1 MSGLVR
7 KDFYVVKSMG
17 RSYLFMFG
25 VFAFLSMM
33 GVYDGVAFLS
43 FLAVMMLILLPIN
56 TFAYDEQSGW
66 EKLAAATPAGRR
78 GVVGAKYLFTVL
90 LLAVGLALC
99 AGIQASMYA
108 FGIHGDGTL
117 GEGLESA
124 MITVCAG
131 GILNAILLPLIF
143 RFGTQKSRI
152 FFMIAM
158 GVGTA
163 GVVILMGVTAAT
175 ETGIAWLTGAA
186 ALLMPVA
193 AAAALMVSYAVSL
206 QIYGKK
212 EL

>member
-33 GVYDGVAFLS
+33 GVYDGVSFLS

-78 GVVGAKYLFTVL
+78 GVVGAKYLFTV
-90 LLAVGLALC
+90 
-99 AGIQASMYA
+99 
-108 FGIHGDGTL
+108 
-117 GEGLESA
+117 LESA

-163 GVVILMGVTAAT
+163 GVVILMGVISAT
-175 ETGIAWLTGAA
+175 EAGIEGLTGAA

>member
-33 GVYDGVAFLS
+33 GVYDGVSFLS

-117 GEGLESA
+117 GECLEAS

-131 GILNAILLPLIF
+131 GILNAILL
-143 RFGTQKSRI
+143 SRI

-163 GVVILMGVTAAT
+163 GVVILMGVISAT

>member
-33 GVYDGVAFLS
+33 GVYDGVSFLS
-43 FLAVMMLILLPIN
+43 FLAVMMLIMLPIN

-117 GEGLESA
+117 GECLEAS
-124 MITVCAG
+124 MIT
-131 GILNAILLPLIF
+131 AILLPLIF

-163 GVVILMGVTAAT
+163 GVVILMGVISAT

>member
-1 MSGLVR
+1 
-7 KDFYVVKSMG
+7 
-17 RSYLFMFG
+17 
-25 VFAFLSMM
+25 
-33 GVYDGVAFLS
+33 
-43 FLAVMMLILLPIN
+43 
-56 TFAYDEQSGW
+56 
-66 EKLAAATPAGRR
+66 
-78 GVVGAKYLFTVL
+78 
-90 LLAVGLALC
+90 
-99 AGIQASMYA
+99 
-108 FGIHGDGTL
+108 
-117 GEGLESA
+117 

-163 GVVILMGVTAAT
+163 GVVILMGVISAT
-175 ETGIAWLTGAA
+175 ETGIEGLTGAA

>member
-7 KDFYVVKSMG
+7 KDFYVVKSM
-17 RSYLFMFG
+17 
-25 VFAFLSMM
+25 
-33 GVYDGVAFLS
+33 
-43 FLAVMMLILLPIN
+43 AVMMLIMLPIN

-117 GEGLESA
+117 GECLEAS

-163 GVVILMGVTAAT
+163 GVVILMGVISAT